1 MSKYGSCSNDIE
13 TENFRVRST
22 PIADKIKL
30 PSNGKWTMSIPNV
43 TSWCSSLSSSSS
55 SSSSSSFC
63 FLPNCPAQGPVG
75 SDVDESDRRH
85 DIRRYI
91 RDTRK
96 MDSNMSLRGAD
107 RGRGRGRGVTLESDT
122 AMRGPQS
129 LSNMIWNEIEKQAE
143 KFVDID
149 MQLAGLI

>member
-1 MSKYGSCSNDIE
+1 MSKYGSCSHDIE

-22 PIADKIKL
+22 PLAEKVNL
-30 PSNGKWTMSIPNV
+30 PSNGKWTMYIPNV
-43 TSWCSSLSSSSS
+43 TSWCSSLSPSSS

-63 FLPNCPAQGPVG
+63 FLPNCPARGPVG

-85 DIRRYI
+85 DNRRYI

-107 RGRGRGRGVTLESDT
+107 RGRGRGVTLESDT
-122 AMRGPQS
+122 ATRGPQS

>member
-22 PIADKIKL
+22 PLAEKVNL
-30 PSNGKWTMSIPNV
+30 PSNGKWTMYIPNV
-43 TSWCSSLSSSSS
+43 TSWCSSLSPSSSS
-55 SSSSSSFC
+55 YSSSSFC

-85 DIRRYI
+85 DNRRYI
-91 RDTRK
+91 RDTLK

-107 RGRGRGRGVTLESDT
+107 RGRGRGVTLESDT

>member
-22 PIADKIKL
+22 PLAEKVNL
-30 PSNGKWTMSIPNV
+30 PSNGKWTMYIPDV
-43 TSWCSSLSSSSS
+43 TSWCSSLSPSSSS
-55 SSSSSSFC
+55 YSSSSFC

-85 DIRRYI
+85 DNRRYI
-91 RDTRK
+91 RDTLK

-107 RGRGRGRGVTLESDT
+107 RGRGRGVTLESDT
-122 AMRGPQS
+122 ATRGPQS

-143 KFVDID
+143 KFMDID